1 MMPRF
6 IIDNAPKE
14 MTIGDDCKSMVIHPP
29 EGLLLV
35 TAFFDNPV
43 TGLRTCKKVLCE
55 DKIDIETAIKHYNN
69 YT

>member
-6 IIDNAPKE
+6 VIDNAPKE
-14 MTIGDDCKSMVIHPP
+14 MTIGDDYKGMVIHPP

-35 TAFFDNPV
+35 TVFFDNLV
-43 TGLRTCKKVLCE
+43 TGLRTCRKVLCE
-55 DKIDIETAIKHYNN
+55 DKFDVEAAIKHYNK